1 MSIWSDAARDAY
13 RKTHRFPNQPNVN
26 GGSGPVIKK
35 KDLALEARLKLA
47 ETVLTKPKLGR
58 PHGEWKPLD
67 KDVFDFARRP
77 PGPKL
82 G

>member
-26 GGSGPVIKK
+26 GSSGPVIKK
-35 KDLALEARLKLA
+35 RELPLEAKIKLATKLFDKDL
-47 ETVLTKPKLGR
+47 
-58 PHGEWKPLD
+58 
-67 KDVFDFARRP
+67 FATAHRTT
-77 PGPKL
+77 GPKL